1 MDTSSIMEARWTL
14 LQVVLGPDISALLAK
29 GSAVE
34 AIPRL
39 AASARQWLLTE
50 APRDSSD
57 RALAEQEITDLEVLA
72 VAIDFT
78 RRHGRGWDA
87 LTACHELGLTLDL
100 PTLPKLTR
108 AQERHVHAI
117 NSKARSLASLAVA
130 VRTGDTG
137 RIKRAHA
144 YVALCNSDIDA

>member
-1 MDTSSIMEARWTL
+1 MDTSSITEARWAL
-14 LQVVLGPDISALLAK
+14 LQAVLGPDISAMLVQR
-29 GSAVE
+29 SAVE

-78 RRHGRGWDA
+78 RRYGRGWDA
-87 LTACHELGLTLDL
+87 LAACHELGLTHDL
-100 PTLPKLTR
+100 PTLPKLTW
-108 AQERHVHAI
+108 AQEQHVSAI
-117 NSKARSLASLAVA
+117 NAKASALASLAVA
-130 VRTGDTG
+130 VRIGDIR

-144 YVALCNSDIDA
+144 YVAICNADIDV